1 MNAVYCGMIKIKYY
15 INGEI
20 PDPDIL
26 KQYLSTLIRPRH
38 ILGEDGETIK
48 AITSKLE
55 CRDHPD
61 QDSTIEVYMMNGVT
75 MVEVNTCCD
84 DFRGIVLE
92 AIDSHSRY
100 S

>member
-1 MNAVYCGMIKIKYY
+1 MVRIQYY
-15 INGEI
+15 IDGEI

-26 KQYLSTLIRPRH
+26 KQYLSTLINPKH
-38 ILGEDGETIK
+38 ILLENEETINK
-48 AITSKLE
+48 AIDGLE
-55 CRDHPD
+55 CKNHSDK
-61 QDSTIEVYMMNGVT
+61 DSVIGVYMMNGAT